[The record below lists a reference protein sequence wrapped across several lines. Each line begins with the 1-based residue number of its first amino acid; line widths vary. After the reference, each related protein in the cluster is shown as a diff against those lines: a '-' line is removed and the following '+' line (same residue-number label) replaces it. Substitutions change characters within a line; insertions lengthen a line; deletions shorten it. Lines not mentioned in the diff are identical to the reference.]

1 MIFNPYLTKQGQE
14 VIFCIKTK
22 KLLYPSLS
30 FNNIS
35 LKNSIVQKHLGLK
48 LVVKLN
54 FVEHM
59 KNITQ
64 KINKTIDLL
73 RRFPTNLPR
82 LSLLTIYKTFL
93 KSQLDNPDFIYD
105 QGYNFS
111 FKEKLESFQDNACL
125 EITRAISGTSS
136 EKLFQELGLDIKN
149 N

>member
-35 LKNSIVQKHLGLK
+35 LKNSIFQKHLGLK
-48 LVVKLN
+48 LGVKLN

-93 KSQLDNPDFIYD
+93 KSQLDNADFIYD

-111 FKEKLESFQDNACL
+111 FHEKLESF
-125 EITRAISGTSS
+125 
-136 EKLFQELGLDIKN
+136 
-149 N
+149 

>member
-35 LKNSIVQKHLGLK
+35 LKNSVFQKHLWLK
-48 LVVKLN
+48 LGVKLN

-82 LSLLTIYKTFL
+82 LSLLTIYKIFL
-93 KSQLDNPDFIYD
+93 RSQLDNADFIYD

>member
-14 VIFCIKTK
+14 VIFCIKTR

-35 LKNSIVQKHLGLK
+35 LKNSVFQKHLWLK
-48 LVVKLN
+48 LGVKLN

-93 KSQLDNPDFIYD
+93 KSQLDNADFIYD

-111 FKEKLESFQDNACL
+111 FKEKLESLQDNACL
-125 EITRAISGTSS
+125 EITEAISGTSS
-136 EKLFQELGLDIKN
+136 KKLFQELGLDIKN

>member
-35 LKNSIVQKHLGLK
+35 LKNSVFQKHLWLK
-48 LVVKLN
+48 LGVKLN

-59 KNITQ
+59 INITQ

-93 KSQLDNPDFIYD
+93 KSQLDNADFIYD

>member
-14 VIFCIKTK
+14 VTFFIKTK
-22 KLLYPSLS
+22 KLIYPSLS

-35 LKNSIVQKHLGLK
+35 LKNRIFQKHLGLT
-48 LVVKLN
+48 LGVKLN
-54 FVEHM
+54 FVEHI

-73 RRFPTNLPR
+73 RRLPQNLPR

-93 KSQLDNPDFIYD
+93 RSQLDNAGFIYD

-111 FKEKLESFQDNACL
+111 FHEKLEYLHDNACL
-125 EITRAISGTSS
+125 EMT
-136 EKLFQELGLDIKN
+136 
-149 N
+149 

>member
-14 VIFCIKTK
+14 VIFCIKTR

-35 LKNSIVQKHLGLK
+35 LKNSVFQKHLWLK
-48 LVVKLN
+48 LGVKLN

-82 LSLLTIYKTFL
+82 LSLLTIYKIFL
-93 KSQLDNPDFIYD
+93 RSQLDNADFIYD

>member
-35 LKNSIVQKHLGLK
+35 LKNSVFQKHLWLK
-48 LVVKLN
+48 LGVKLN

-93 KSQLDNPDFIYD
+93 KSQLDNADFIYD

>member
-35 LKNSIVQKHLGLK
+35 LKNSVFQKHLWLK
-48 LVVKLN
+48 LGVMLN

-82 LSLLTIYKTFL
+82 LSLLTIYKIFL
-93 KSQLDNPDFIYD
+93 RSQLDNADFIYD

>member
-35 LKNSIVQKHLGLK
+35 LKKSIFQKHLGLT
-48 LVVKLN
+48 LGVKLN
-54 FVEHM
+54 FVEHI

-64 KINKTIDLL
+64 KINKAIDLL
-73 RRFPTNLPR
+73 RRFPPNLPR

-93 KSQLDNPDFIYD
+93 RSQLGNADFIYD

-111 FKEKLESFQDNACL
+111 FHEKLESLPHNACL
-125 EITRAISGTSS
+125 EITGAISGISS
-136 EKLFQELGLDIKN
+136 EKLFQELELDIKN